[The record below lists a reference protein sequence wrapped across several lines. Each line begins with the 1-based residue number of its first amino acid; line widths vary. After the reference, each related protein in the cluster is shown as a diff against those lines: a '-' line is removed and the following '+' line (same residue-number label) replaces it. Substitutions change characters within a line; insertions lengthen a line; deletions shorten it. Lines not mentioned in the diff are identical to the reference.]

1 MGRRWW
7 QKEARRQQNEKAPVN
22 TSEPDVEEVL
32 DAPAHI
38 EDAAAAVDE
47 LVAVTETITTDD
59 VADVVLTP
67 EEAAIEDAKDAAVPV
82 PIKVEQNKFSI
93 SNKKKRR

>member
-1 MGRRWW
+1 M
-7 QKEARRQQNEKAPVN
+7 KKAPVN
-22 TSEPDVEEVL
+22 TSEPDVEEVF

-47 LVAVTETITTDD
+47 LVAVTETITADD

-67 EEAAIEDAKDAAVPV
+67 EETAIEDAKDAAVPV
-82 PIKVEQNKFSI
+82 PIKVEQNKFAS